1 MPFVVGTENSS
12 LQEARENE
20 RKCHWCL
27 ADSGHIPSRQTSLG
41 GETDGRTERH
51 TTLLT
56 FALSLGNKNAPM
68 EMSPVE
74 DEPAVQ
80 THSLQSSR
88 KEYVA
93 EQQS

>member
-12 LQEARENE
+12 LQEERERERERKNE

-74 DEPAVQ
+74 DEPAVLL
-80 THSLQSSR
+80 SNS
-88 KEYVA
+88 
-93 EQQS
+93 